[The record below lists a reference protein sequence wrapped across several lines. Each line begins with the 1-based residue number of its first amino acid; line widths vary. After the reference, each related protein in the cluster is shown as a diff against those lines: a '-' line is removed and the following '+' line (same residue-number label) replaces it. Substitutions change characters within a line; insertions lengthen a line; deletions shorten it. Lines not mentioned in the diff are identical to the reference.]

1 MSESDPEQLG
11 RLDDQAEDQEPSST
25 SEGAAAEGD
34 YDPSQGSPGQ
44 GHPVGEAYP
53 DEAVR
58 FDDPDHPDRDAP
70 PQE

>member
-25 SEGAAAEGD
+25 TEGAAAEGA
-34 YDPSQGSPGQ
+34 YDPAQGSPGRP
-44 GHPVGEAYP
+44 HPVGEAYP

-58 FDDPDHPDRDAP
+58 FDDPDHPDREAP